1 MKSLLI
7 ILLFTTYLFSMSVQ
21 EKKRVFIDK
30 VLPAIEKI
38 YNLNTKVY
46 EDVKLSLK
54 DKSKQNY
61 IAKLKTKYKVST
73 DEELLMSLKPFPISI
88 ALAQAA
94 IESAWGTSRFYR
106 EANNIFGVW
115 AFGKNTPR
123 IAAKEKRKGKTI
135 WVKKYNS
142 LEDSINDYYL
152 NIGRGFAYKKF
163 RELNMKSLTPY
174 ELVKELKMYSEK
186 REVYSKEL
194 ESIIRYNK
202 FTKYDKK

>member
-30 VLPAIEKI
+30 ALPAIEKI

-163 RELNMKSLTPY
+163 
-174 ELVKELKMYSEK
+174 KELKMYSEK